1 MNELREE
8 IRQTI
13 LALNQENAQ
22 PIVEE
27 LQCHLANLFDM
38 VRDEL
43 QQRLKES
50 SWSEPSIGIARQ
62 VEAPYKSVKLDGQ
75 IDDEAKPLTTDELMA
90 GGWWCS
96 DVSEECRLI
105 FADSGVGVTSS
116 RWNENA
122 NVQCAYKSN
131 SESNVLRAYVAVNLD
146 DLKQIHRIGNDFF
159 WGEK

>member
-1 MNELREE
+1 MNEINEE

-43 QQRLKES
+43 QRRLNER
-50 SWSEPSIGIARQ
+50 SWSEPSIGIAKQ

-75 IDDEAKPLTTDELMA
+75 TADEAKPLTVDELMA
-90 GGWWCS
+90 GGWWCADISEDCANALKSKNLRVFNSYEWGNGEPWGSCALDS
-96 DVSEECRLI
+96 DGEITRG
-105 FADSGVGVTSS
+105 FFDVG
-116 RWNENA
+116 NN
-122 NVQCAYKSN
+122 K
-131 SESNVLRAYVAVNLD
+131 
-146 DLKQIHRIGNDFF
+146 KIHRIGNQFF
-159 WGEK
+159 WSDDK